1 MDDLAEHITRVEER
15 AKSNTHR
22 LDKLEKLADEIH
34 ELGINIAS
42 MCEQLR
48 QQGESLKKQ
57 DARLERLEAKPVKR
71 WEAVANKVISAG
83 VGALLAYAVIAL
95 TLPTPL

>member
-48 QQGESLKKQ
+48 QQGESLKK
-57 DARLERLEAKPVKR
+57 
-71 WEAVANKVISAG
+71 AG
-83 VGALLAYAVIAL
+83 CAA
-95 TLPTPL
+95 

>member
-48 QQGESLKKQ
+48 QQGESLKK
-57 DARLERLEAKPVKR
+57 
-71 WEAVANKVISAG
+71 
-83 VGALLAYAVIAL
+83 
-95 TLPTPL
+95 